1 MAMGKREVGAAFLC
15 MGNAAVRF
23 GGAVGAAPPVKTA
36 QPLGVNRYQDGVRD
50 SSRVRVASE
59 ITLRSQRTS
68 SE

>member
-1 MAMGKREVGAAFLC
+1 MGKREVGAVFLC

-23 GGAVGAAPPVKTA
+23 DGAVGAAPSVKGQTR
-36 QPLGVNRYQDGVRD
+36 QGCVCD
-50 SSRVRVASE
+50 SSNVRVASE